1 VNNVYSIFMEPTK
14 NFMSSVNIHKM
25 ITCQFLEFFEK
36 LLVLLSLFYNKMT
49 SRSLNFLYKS
59 IEFFINIPDVG

>member
-1 VNNVYSIFMEPTK
+1 MEPTK

-25 ITCQFLEFFEK
+25 ITCQFLEFLEK

-49 SRSLNFLYKS
+49 SRSLNFPYKS
-59 IEFFINIPDVG
+59 IEFFVNIPDVR